1 MEHSAFDKVG
11 WKERT
16 YSYWDLVAFWFGST
30 SLPAAWFYGALMA
43 GWQGLMGAAFFIVVV
58 NILSLIPWAY
68 LGKISAETGASSIA
82 IARPTFGIR
91 GSIVP
96 SIFYLILGAGWGVV
110 NVFLGA
116 IALSFIF
123 KLWLGLPSYLD
134 PNNAPYMVGYI
145 ILVCLIQGFFAITG
159 SKGLKKIQWA
169 ATIGFVLL
177 GIYQTYVVFSHWD
190 VVTLIDWRPSEVL
203 QTNIG
208 PYTFPVTFALLV
220 DLMIAYNWTWEF
232 IGDFSRFAKTKKAGT
247 WGPFTGAVAAQL
259 LWFTV
264 GAVAVV
270 YLAVSTGEYSPLLAD
285 PSSTTVALGL
295 GWLAAFIV
303 LFATVTTNAGNIYAT
318 SLGVANIIAHK
329 KHVSLNKLL
338 FFVSLALIPLACTPL
353 IATSFVGFYIFFL
366 DFLGAIVVPLW
377 TLILVDYF
385 FIHKQKYTDDLFK
398 LKGGIYWFKN
408 GWNHSGVIA
417 LISGTVMYWICSYAL
432 PEVRHSVTA
441 TIPTMVFVTFLYL
454 GLSKR
459 NETK

>member
-1 MEHSAFDKVG
+1 MEHSAFDKVTI
-11 WKERT
+11 KERF
-16 YSYWDLVAFWFGST
+16 YSFWDLAAFWFGST
-30 SLPAAWFYGALMA
+30 TLPAAWFYGALMA
-43 GWQGLMGAAFFIVVV
+43 GWQGLMGAAFFIIVV

-68 LGKISAETGASSIA
+68 LGRIAAETGGSSIA

-96 SIFYLILGAGWGVV
+96 SIFYLILGAGWAVV

-123 KLWLGLPSYLD
+123 KLWLGFPSYLD
-134 PNNAPYMVGYI
+134 PNNLPYMAGYI
-145 ILVCLIQGFFAITG
+145 VIVCLIQGFFAITG
-159 SKGLKKIQWA
+159 SKGLRKIQWA
-169 ATIGFVLL
+169 ATTGFIIL
-177 GIYQTYVVFSHWD
+177 GIYQTYVVFSHWNAAA
-190 VVTLIDWRPSEVL
+190 LIDWKPTEVL

-208 PYTFPVTFALLV
+208 PYVFPVTFALLV

-232 IGDFSRFAKTKKAGT
+232 IGDFSRFAKTKHAGT
-247 WGPFTGAVAAQL
+247 WGPFAGAVTSQI

-270 YLAVSTGEYSPLLAD
+270 YLAVTTGEYSPLLAD
-285 PSSTTVALGL
+285 PSSASVALGL
-295 GWLAAFIV
+295 GWLATFIV

-338 FFVSLALIPLACTPL
+338 VFVSLLLIPLACTPL

-385 FIHKQKYTDDLFK
+385 LVKKQKYTDDLFK
-398 LKGGIYWFKN
+398 LKGGMYWYKN
-408 GWNHSGVIA
+408 GWNWNGVIA
-417 LISGTVMYWICSYAL
+417 LLSGTGMYWVCSYAL
-432 PEVRHSVTA
+432 PEVRHTVTA
-441 TIPTMVFVTFLYL
+441 TIPTIVFVTALYV

-459 NETK
+459 NEAR